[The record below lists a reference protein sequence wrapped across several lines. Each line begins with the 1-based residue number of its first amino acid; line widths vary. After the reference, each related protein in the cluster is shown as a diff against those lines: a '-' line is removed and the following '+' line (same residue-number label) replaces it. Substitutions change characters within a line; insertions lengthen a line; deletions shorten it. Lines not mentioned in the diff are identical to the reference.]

1 MRPWAQ
7 ATPGRSPQ
15 GALPFSG
22 APCQGPCPLRN
33 FPFEARGPEP
43 VWNTGPGSSQEN
55 EGSGPTAK
63 TGVDWVLFIFV
74 NKEICLNGN
83 QQWGCS
89 FPPLRVSAAAAR
101 LPTPGRTPVSS
112 VGRAVRRGHLGKR
125 APGRLHPSLPA
136 GGSQSRPLGCP
147 SPALIPGTD
156 ADSCSRLVRQGATA
170 NGPAP
175 GRGGACTPGLSYSAS
190 LSLRLLICTMRASRA
205 FLRIRWE
212 RTTGWPG
219 GRGAWPVPAAV
230 THTLVWIGESPT
242 AALGAHLLLNGPK
255 CKPRTLRALD
265 PGVILRLLKAPAPPS
280 QGPGRPGHLAVTSAD
295 PRGSNLHPD
304 CFPRGLSS
312 CQV

>member
-1 MRPWAQ
+1 MGLQFP
-7 ATPGRSPQ
+7 TPAGLSSSGPAPHSRQDTCEFCGQ
-15 GALPFSG
+15 GCAAG
-22 APCQGPCPLRN
+22 APG
-33 FPFEARGPEP
+33 EKG
-43 VWNTGPGSSQEN
+43 
-55 EGSGPTAK
+55 
-63 TGVDWVLFIFV
+63 
-74 NKEICLNGN
+74 
-83 QQWGCS
+83 
-89 FPPLRVSAAAAR
+89 
-101 LPTPGRTPVSS
+101 
-112 VGRAVRRGHLGKR
+112 
-125 APGRLHPSLPA
+125 PGRLHPSLPA

-147 SPALIPGTD
+147 FPALIPGTD